1 MNRVS
6 TMQAESRKPFPCPIF
21 TDGIK
26 ISLHS
31 GGVSVAATGV
41 DLKNS
46 LCMTGEGLAEV
57 SGITGDINDP
67 ATYEKVSETLH
78 QVSAVD
84 AVACDLHPDLHSTRL
99 AFQLSE
105 RLDVPLIRVQHHHA
119 HIATVMAEHGMNGP
133 AVGLAMDGYGYGTDG
148 SAWGGECLYID
159 GGECSREGYL
169 KPVAMPGG
177 DAASRQPWRMA
188 VAWLNGNDSLAR
200 LFDGLPVATIRRLCE
215 SENTPLT
222 SSAGRLFDAAS
233 AIVLGSRD
241 VAFEGEAA
249 VALEKAAMGVTE
261 IHPLSYNLEQSSG
274 VLQLDCTEAMN
285 QLMEAVLNNESKP
298 ELAAGFHRM
307 LAAGMAE
314 MATRVATLRGVKNIV
329 LAGGCFLNALLKEQV
344 TAHLEDAGLRVF
356 CSQKLPYGDGAIALG
371 QAWVAVQ
378 KLKAGDV

>member
-1 MNRVS
+1 
-6 TMQAESRKPFPCPIF
+6 
-21 TDGIK
+21 
-26 ISLHS
+26 
-31 GGVSVAATGV
+31 
-41 DLKNS
+41 
-46 LCMTGEGLAEV
+46 MTREGLAEV
-57 SGITGDINDP
+57 SGVTGDVNDP

-105 RLDVPLIRVQHHHA
+105 RLDVPVIQVQHHHA

-133 AVGLAMDGYGYGTDG
+133 TVGLAMDGYGYGTDG
-148 SAWGGECLYID
+148 SAWGGECLYVD

-188 VAWLNGNDSLAR
+188 VAWLNDHDSLVR
-200 LFDGLPVATIRRLCE
+200 LFDGLPVAMIRRICE

-222 SSAGRLFDAAS
+222 SSVGRLFDAAS

-261 IHPLSYNLEQSSG
+261 IHPLAYSLEQKNG
-274 VLQLDCTEAMN
+274 ICQLDCTEAMN
-285 QLMEAVLNNESKP
+285 QLVEAILNNESKP

-329 LAGGCFLNALLKEQV
+329 LAGGCFLNTLLKEQV
-344 TAHLEDAGLRVF
+344 TAHLEDAGLQVF
-356 CSQKLPYGDGAIALG
+356 CSEKLPYGDGAIALG

-378 KLKAGDV
+378 KLKTGDA

>member
-6 TMQAESRKPFPCPIF
+6 TTEVESRKPFSHPVF
-21 TDGIK
+21 ADGIK

-31 GGVSVAATGV
+31 GGASVAATGV

-46 LCMTGEGLAEV
+46 LCMTGCGFAEV
-57 SGITGDINDP
+57 SGVTGDINDP
-67 ATYEKVSETLH
+67 AIYQQVADILH
-78 QVSAVD
+78 QLTDID
-84 AVACDLHPDLHSTRL
+84 AVACDLHPDLHSTQL

-105 RLDVPLIRVQHHHA
+105 RLDVPVIRVQHHHA
-119 HIATVMAEHGMNGP
+119 HIAAVMAELGMDGP
-133 AVGLAMDGYGYGTDG
+133 TVGLAMDGYGYGGDG
-148 SAWGGECLYID
+148 SAWGGECLYVD

-169 KPVAMPGG
+169 KSVAMPGG

-188 VAWLNGNDSLAR
+188 VAWLNDHDALPQ
-200 LFDGLPVATIRRLCE
+200 LFDGLPLEAIQKLCE
-215 SENTPLT
+215 SERTPLT

-249 VALEKAAMGVTE
+249 IALEKAAMGVTG
-261 IHPLSYNLEQSSG
+261 IHPLSYNLEQKNG
-274 VLQLDCTEAMN
+274 VCQLDCTEAMN
-285 QLMEAVLNNESKP
+285 QLVEAILNNESKP
-298 ELAAGFHRM
+298 ELAAGFHQM
-307 LAAGMAE
+307 LAAGVADMAIH
-314 MATRVATLRGVKNIV
+314 VATLRGVKNIV

-344 TAHLEDAGLRVF
+344 TAHLEDADLRVF